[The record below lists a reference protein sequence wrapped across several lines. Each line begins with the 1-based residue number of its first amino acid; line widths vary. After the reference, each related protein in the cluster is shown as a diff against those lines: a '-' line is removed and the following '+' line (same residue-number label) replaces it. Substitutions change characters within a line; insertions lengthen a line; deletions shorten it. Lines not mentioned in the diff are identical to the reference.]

1 MKATG
6 RVKSPISGDD
16 VRLTKGARVDITIA
30 AKEPQNTNSR
40 AVI

>member
-16 VRLTKGARVDITIA
+16 VRLTKGAHVDITIA
-30 AKEPQNTNSR
+30 AKEPRKTPTPEQ
-40 AVI
+40 